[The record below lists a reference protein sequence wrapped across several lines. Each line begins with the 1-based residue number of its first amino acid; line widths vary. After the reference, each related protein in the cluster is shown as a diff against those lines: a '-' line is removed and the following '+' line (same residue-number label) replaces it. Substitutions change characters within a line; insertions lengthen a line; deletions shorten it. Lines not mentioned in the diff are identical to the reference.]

1 MIDKG
6 LTMLSNH
13 NSGSRSTMALDWKNN
28 FLTKVLI
35 LIIKNKKIW
44 LFWFV
49 LAVGLLFTWIEAMNV
64 KRTILLDTKQEF
76 EFACNEIKNKII
88 TRLEV
93 HAQILRSGSAFFE
106 SSTDVTREEWRMFI
120 EQQRIENNLPGI
132 QGVGFSLIIP
142 KNQLA
147 SHEKKIRSE
156 GFPQYAVKP
165 AGKRDI
171 YTSIIYLEPFADRNL
186 RAFGYDM
193 FSEPIRRKAMEY
205 ARDYNVASL
214 SGKITLVQET
224 EKDIQAGTLMYVPVY
239 KSNLPVET
247 IEERRIAILGWV
259 YSPYRM
265 NDLMNGILG
274 GYGLIEGK
282 QYQLQIYD
290 DSTFNSNVL
299 MFDSRLDK
307 NKKNNLSFTHI
318 FQSKIVFNNHT
329 WFVRIVQADNSTSR
343 IDYSKVWIVAI
354 AGSAVSVL
362 LAIVFLVLAN
372 LSQTHKNYA
381 AFFNTIDELL
391 FVLDD
396 QKKII
401 HTNKVFLN
409 RLGYSKNELLGKP
422 VFEIYP
428 TDRRKEA
435 AKIISEILSGNEE
448 FCPVPVTTKSGI
460 QIPVETRVSR
470 GFWNGKHSIFGV
482 AKDISKLT
490 ILEERFSKVF
500 YLNPTACGLTDLDDH
515 KFVEVNDAFCNL
527 FGFSKDEVIGKTV
540 SELGII
546 NAEILNDSF
555 NNPDTN
561 GVITTAE
568 ADLKAKNGNIKHTML
583 LADIINVQDKRFRFT
598 VFNDITESKHAE
610 DEIKRQLH
618 EKEVLLREV
627 HHRIKNNIASI
638 GNLLFIHSQS
648 ISNPEALSILQD
660 AIGRVQS
667 MALIYN
673 KLLQTNDYQ
682 DVSVKKYL
690 EDLIDTVVNIFP
702 QKNKMVIDKQIDDFE
717 LDVKRIFPLGTIVN
731 ELLTNVFKYAF
742 VNRNS
747 GSIKINLIKNKDHI
761 LLTIQ
766 DNGIGLPEGFDVNES
781 KGLGL
786 ILVKMLS
793 QQLRAS
799 FKMESNKGTKST
811 LEFDV

>member
-1 MIDKG
+1 MFS
-6 LTMLSNH
+6 SN
-13 NSGSRSTMALDWKNN
+13 NSGSRSTIALDWKNK
-28 FLTKVLI
+28 FLANILI
-35 LIIKNKKIW
+35 RIIKNKKIW

-64 KRTILLDTKQEF
+64 KRTILLDAKQEF
-76 EFACNEIKNKII
+76 EFVCNEIKNKII

-106 SSTDVTREEWRMFI
+106 SSTDVTREEWRKFI

-142 KNQLA
+142 KNQLV
-147 SHEKKIRSE
+147 SHEQKIRSE

-171 YTSIIYLEPFADRNL
+171 YTSIIYLEPFVDRNL

-247 IEERRIAILGWV
+247 IEERRISILGWV

-307 NKKNNLSFTHI
+307 NKINNLSSSHI
-318 FQSKIVFNNHT
+318 FLSQIEFNNHT
-329 WFVRIVQADNSTSR
+329 WFVRITQADNSTSN

-354 AGSAVSVL
+354 AGSAVSIL
-362 LAIVFLVLAN
+362 LAIVFLILAN

-381 AFFNTIDELL
+381 SFFNTIDELL

-396 QKKII
+396 QQKII
-401 HTNKVFLN
+401 HTNKIFLN
-409 RLGYSKNELLGKP
+409 RLGYLKNELIGKS

-435 AKIISEILSGNEE
+435 VKIISEILSGNEE
-448 FCPVPVTTKSGI
+448 FCPVPVITKSGI

-482 AKDISKLT
+482 AKDISKLR
-490 ILEERFSKVF
+490 LSEERFSKVF
-500 YLNPTACGLTDLDDH
+500 YLNPSACGLTDLDNH

-527 FGFSKDEVIGKTV
+527 FGFSKDEVIGKTG
-540 SELGII
+540 SDLGII
-546 NAEILNDSF
+546 NAKVLNDTFSKLD
-555 NNPDTN
+555 NN
-561 GVITTAE
+561 GVIKTIE
-568 ADLKAKNGNIKHTML
+568 ADLKAKNGNIKHVML
-583 LADIINVQDKRFRFT
+583 LADIINVQDKKFRFT
-598 VFNDITESKHAE
+598 VFNDITESKLAE
-610 DEIKRQLH
+610 DEIKRQLQ

-627 HHRIKNNIASI
+627 HHRIKNNITSI
-638 GNLLFIHSQS
+638 GNLLSIHANS

-667 MALIYN
+667 VALIYN
-673 KLLQTNDYQ
+673 KLLLTDDYQ
-682 DVSVKKYL
+682 DISVKKYF
-690 EDLIDTVVNIFP
+690 EDLIDAVVNIFSL
-702 QKNKMVIDKQIDDFE
+702 NDSVVIVKEIDDFA

-731 ELLTNVFKYAF
+731 ELLTDSLKYAF
-742 VNRNS
+742 VNKNS
-747 GSIKINLIKNKDHI
+747 GLIVIKLEKNGNHISLAIK
-761 LLTIQ
+761 
-766 DNGIGLPEGFDVNES
+766 DNGNGLPKGFDVSES
-781 KGLGL
+781 NGLGL
-786 ILVKMLS
+786 MLVKMLC
-793 QQLRAS
+793 QQLGAT
-799 FKMESNKGTKST
+799 FKIESEQGTRST
-811 LEFDV
+811 IEFDV

>member
-1 MIDKG
+1 
-6 LTMLSNH
+6 MLSNH
-13 NSGSRSTMALDWKNN
+13 NSGSRSTIALDWKNK
-28 FLTKVLI
+28 FLANILI
-35 LIIKNKKIW
+35 RIIKNKKIW

-64 KRTILLDTKQEF
+64 KRTILLDAKQEF
-76 EFACNEIKNKII
+76 EFVCNEIKNKII

-106 SSTDVTREEWRMFI
+106 SSTDVTREEWRKFI

-142 KNQLA
+142 KNQLV
-147 SHEKKIRSE
+147 SHEQKIRSE

-171 YTSIIYLEPFADRNL
+171 YTSIIYLEPFVDRNL

-247 IEERRIAILGWV
+247 IEERRISILGWV

-307 NKKNNLSFTHI
+307 NKINNLSSSHI
-318 FQSKIVFNNHT
+318 FLSQIEFNNHT
-329 WFVRIVQADNSTSR
+329 WFVRITQADNSTSN

-354 AGSAVSVL
+354 AGSAVSIL
-362 LAIVFLVLAN
+362 LAIVFLILAN

-381 AFFNTIDELL
+381 SFFNTIDELL

-396 QKKII
+396 QQKII
-401 HTNKVFLN
+401 HTNKIFLN
-409 RLGYSKNELLGKP
+409 RLGYLKNELIGKS

-435 AKIISEILSGNEE
+435 VKIISEILSGNEE
-448 FCPVPVTTKSGI
+448 FCPVPVITKSGI

-482 AKDISKLT
+482 AKDISKLR
-490 ILEERFSKVF
+490 LSEERFSKVF
-500 YLNPTACGLTDLDDH
+500 YLNPSACGLTDLDNH

-527 FGFSKDEVIGKTV
+527 FGFSKDEVIGKTG
-540 SELGII
+540 SDLGII
-546 NAEILNDSF
+546 NAKVLNDTFSKLD
-555 NNPDTN
+555 NN
-561 GVITTAE
+561 GVIKTIE
-568 ADLKAKNGNIKHTML
+568 ADLKAKNGNIKHVML
-583 LADIINVQDKRFRFT
+583 LADIINVQDKKFRFT
-598 VFNDITESKHAE
+598 VFNDITESKLAE
-610 DEIKRQLH
+610 DEIKRQLQ

-627 HHRIKNNIASI
+627 HHRIKNNITSI
-638 GNLLFIHSQS
+638 GNLLSIHANS

-667 MALIYN
+667 VALIYN
-673 KLLQTNDYQ
+673 KLLLTDDYQ
-682 DVSVKKYL
+682 DISVKKYF
-690 EDLIDTVVNIFP
+690 EDLIDAVVNIFSL
-702 QKNKMVIDKQIDDFE
+702 NDSVVIVKEIDDFA

-731 ELLTNVFKYAF
+731 ELLTDSLKYAF
-742 VNRNS
+742 VNKNS
-747 GSIKINLIKNKDHI
+747 GLIVIKLEKNGNHISLAIK
-761 LLTIQ
+761 
-766 DNGIGLPEGFDVNES
+766 DNGNGLPKGFDVSES
-781 KGLGL
+781 NGLGL
-786 ILVKMLS
+786 MLVKMLC
-793 QQLRAS
+793 QQLGAT
-799 FKMESNKGTKST
+799 FKIESEQGTRST
-811 LEFDV
+811 IEFDV

>member
-1 MIDKG
+1 
-6 LTMLSNH
+6 MLAGNDD
-13 NSGSRSTMALDWKNN
+13 GSRSTFFSSWKNN
-28 FLTKVLI
+28 FLAKILI

-49 LAVGLLFTWIEAMNV
+49 LAVGLLLTWIEAMNV
-64 KRTILLDTKQEF
+64 KRTILLDAKQEF
-76 EFACNEIKNKII
+76 EFVCNEIKNKII

-106 SSTDVTREEWRMFI
+106 SSTDVTRKEWRMFI

-132 QGVGFSLIIP
+132 QGIGFSLIVP
-142 KNQLA
+142 KNQLE

-156 GFPQYAVKP
+156 GFPLYAIKP
-165 AGKRDI
+165 PGKRDI
-171 YTSIIYLEPFADRNL
+171 YTSIIYLEPFTDRNL

-193 FSEPIRRKAMEY
+193 FSEPIRRKAMEH

-224 EKDIQAGTLMYVPVY
+224 DEDIQAGTLMYVPVY
-239 KSNLPVET
+239 KSNQPVGT
-247 IEERRIAILGWV
+247 IEERRIAIQGWV

-290 DSTFNSNVL
+290 DSTFQSKGL
-299 MFDSRLDK
+299 LFDSRLDK
-307 NKKNNLSFTHI
+307 NKKNNLSSSHI

-354 AGSAVSVL
+354 AGIAVSVL

-401 HTNKVFLN
+401 HTNRIFLN

-448 FCPVPVTTKSGI
+448 FCPVPVITKSGI

-482 AKDISKLT
+482 AKDISKLR
-490 ILEERFSKVF
+490 LSEERFSKVF
-500 YLNPTACGLTDLDDH
+500 YLNPTACGLTDLDNH

-540 SELGII
+540 SDLGII
-546 NAEILNDSF
+546 NAEILNDTF
-555 NNPDTN
+555 NNPNIN

-568 ADLKAKNGNIKHTML
+568 AKLKAKNGNIKHTML
-583 LADIINVQDKRFRFT
+583 LADIINVQDKKFRFT
-598 VFNDITESKHAE
+598 VFNDITEIKLAE
-610 DEIKRQLH
+610 DEIKQQLH
-618 EKEVLLREV
+618 EKEILLREV
-627 HHRIKNNIASI
+627 HHRIKNNITSI
-638 GNLLFIHSQS
+638 GNLLSIHANS

-660 AIGRVQS
+660 AIGRVHS
-667 MALIYN
+667 IALIYN
-673 KLLQTNDYQ
+673 KLLLTDDYQ
-682 DVSVKKYL
+682 DISVKKYF
-690 EDLIDTVVNIFP
+690 EDLIDAVVNIFS
-702 QKNKMVIDKQIDDFE
+702 QSTSIVIEKRIDDFE

-731 ELLTNVFKYAF
+731 ELLTDSLKYAF
-742 VNRNS
+742 IGKNS
-747 GSIKINLIKNKDHI
+747 GLIIIKLEKKGNHI
-761 LLTIQ
+761 ALTIK
-766 DNGIGLPEGFDVNES
+766 DNGNGLPKGFDVNES
-781 KGLGL
+781 NGLGL
-786 ILVKMLS
+786 MLVKMLC
-793 QQLRAS
+793 QQLGAT
-799 FKMESNKGTKST
+799 FKIESERGTCST
-811 LEFDV
+811 IEFDV